1 MSTDP
6 RRKSTNKITDPR
18 LLEERK
24 NTVMKYLSESIAKK
38 YDKVNKTTP
47 DSALMKMA
55 ESVAAKGRN
64 RGTSQVDGV
73 IRNDFQTLDGK
84 VNNNQRLLNEW
95 GGLAAQHGNN
105 EMSLHNDAQNDH
117 NVVRDDVVRL
127 QQIYNKDP
135 ERYNR
140 EFESQHRDE
149 HTRLHNKLNQ
159 NEQHYVNEISRL
171 RTTRKSVVVVER
183 PQVVQ
188 TGHVTHV
195 GATKEIRQSN
205 VRENR
210 GNEKVVNERTYETV
224 TNRRVRKSQS
234 GLQTGHQ
241 VKYHGDVGIQ
251 EQNANVRTNVVN
263 MNYEMIVEKPVIIEK
278 IVEVPY
284 EVIVEKPVENII
296 EKEVVYER
304 VIEKP
309 VERIIEKE
317 VEEIVNQEKEVIVEK
332 KVYTERYVDN
342 PVEKVV
348 HVNKDVVIDRPVEVI
363 EEVERQV
370 TRRVARP
377 RREEIEYKEVVVEN
391 PRVVERVVEKRVE
404 KPFTRYVDIEDLQYV
419 DKEVIRNVDKVIEVD
434 KYVDREVVET
444 KYIED
449 VREQIVKKVVD
460 KPVIKEVLVE
470 EIIEKRVRKPIKRTV
485 RKEVEV
491 EVINEVEEIVERPVY
506 VDKEVEVI
514 VNNPVPVDKMIEVE
528 KVVDVIEEI
537 QIPTKRE
544 VFVEKEVEVEQEVI
558 RKIAKYVEKPVQ
570 KVVDKVVEKPV
581 TIYVEEEVVRTVKV
595 DKKVPK
601 IVEREVVVEI
611 PIEREVE
618 RIVEVE
624 KIVEVPVYVD
634 KVVKKEIPKVIEKI
648 VEVKIPKYKEVQ
660 IEKVR
665 DKIIEQ
671 IVEVETPIYIEQD
684 NEEIVNIMD
693 TGKNERLRKS
703 YRVNVDKITTLER
716 EVNQLEIQAE
726 SSRQYRKSYKETHQ
740 NMKTTVVGKEENN
753 HLRNELDSLH
763 QQYTLMMEQR
773 QKDQNSEAVRNVAPR
788 RSVRKSQM
796 PMEVKKSVMYQE
808 TDEKK
813 YYMTNKN
820 GQKVEISYDEYTRM
834 KSSSANHGQMVMS
847 QFVGE
852 NRTSSFNT
860 GGNGYTTTTIG
871 GNGYTTTG
879 GNGYTTTG
887 GNGYTTTT
895 GGNGYTTTT
904 GGNGYTTTTGGN
916 GYTLN
921 SQGERVVRS
930 SFNNSSTR
938 FVSSNGGQTGT
949 TVVRKSNGY
958 GTNNTLT
965 NSQYQTGGS
974 TSVTGQNY
982 YVLNER
988 GERVKISANEYE
1000 NIQRKSADFL

>member
-55 ESVAAKGRN
+55 ESVAAKGRT
-64 RGTSQVDGV
+64 RGTSELDGI
-73 IRNDFQTLDGK
+73 IRQDFQSLDGK
-84 VNNNQRLLNEW
+84 VNENQRLLNEW

-105 EMSLHNDAQNDH
+105 EMGIHNNAQNEQ
-117 NVVRDDVVRL
+117 NEVRDDVVRL
-127 QQIYNKDP
+127 QKTYNNDP
-135 ERYNR
+135 QTYNSD
-140 EFESQHRDE
+140 FETHHRAE
-149 HTRLHNKLNQ
+149 HERLHHELNSNNQ
-159 NEQHYVNEISRL
+159 QAVHEINRL
-171 RTTRKSVVVVER
+171 RNTRKSVVVER
-183 PQVVQ
+183 PQVIQ

-195 GATKEIRQSN
+195 GATKEVRNSN

-210 GNEKVVNERTYETV
+210 GDEKVVTERTYETV
-224 TNRRVRKSQS
+224 TNRRVRKSQGGVQS
-234 GLQTGHQ
+234 GHQ
-241 VKYHGDVGIQ
+241 VKYYGDVGIQ

-263 MNYEMIVEKPVIIEK
+263 MNYEMIVEKPIIIEK

-284 EVIVEKPVENII
+284 EVIVERPVENII

-391 PRVVERVVEKRVE
+391 PRVVERVVERRVE

-419 DKEVIRNVDKVIEVD
+419 DKEVIRTVDKVIEVD

-460 KPVIKEVLVE
+460 RPVIKEVFVE
-470 EIIEKRVRKPIKRTV
+470 EIVEKRVRKPVRRTV

-514 VNNPVPVDKMIEVE
+514 VNNPVPVDKMIEIE

-558 RKIAKYVEKPVQ
+558 RKVAKYVEKPVQ

-581 TIYVEEEVVRTVKV
+581 TIYVEEEVVRTVRV

-624 KIVEVPVYVD
+624 KIIEVPVYVD
-634 KVVKKEIPKVIEKI
+634 KVIKKEIPKVIEKI
-648 VEVKIPKYKEVQ
+648 VEVKVPKYREVQ

-665 DKIIEQ
+665 EKVIEQ

-684 NEEIVNIMD
+684 NQEIVNIMD

-703 YRVNVDKITTLER
+703 YRNNVDRITNLER
-716 EVNQLEIQAE
+716 EANQLEVQVE
-726 SSRQYRKSYKETHQ
+726 SSRQYRKSFKSSHQ
-740 NMKTTVVGKEENN
+740 NMQTTVVGKEENN
-753 HLRNELDSLH
+753 NLRNELDSLH

-773 QKDQNSEAVRNVAPR
+773 QKHENSEAVRNVAPR

-813 YYMTNKN
+813 YFMTGTN
-820 GQKVEISYDEYTRM
+820 GQKSEISYNEYIRM
-834 KSSSANHGQMVMS
+834 KSSSANNGMLVS
-847 QFVGE
+847 QFMGE
-852 NRTSSFNT
+852 NQTSQFNT
-860 GGNGYTTTTIG
+860 GGYTSNGTNGYSQ
-871 GNGYTTTG
+871 TTG
-879 GNGYTTTG
+879 GNGYRITSG
-887 GNGYTTTT
+887 GNGYTQTT
-895 GGNGYTTTT
+895 GGNLY
-904 GGNGYTTTTGGN
+904 
-916 GYTLN
+916 
-921 SQGERVVRS
+921 SGENVVRS
-930 SFNNSSTR
+930 SFRNDGTRVISSTTR
-938 FVSSNGGQTGT
+938 PSGL
-949 TVVRKSNGY
+949 VVRKSNPQVTY
-958 GTNNTLT
+958 ENST
-965 NSQYQTGGS
+965 SQYPTNGS
-974 TSVTGQNY
+974 SNVTGQNY

-988 GERVKISANEYE
+988 GERVKISANEY
-1000 NIQRKSADFL
+1000 NDIHRKSGIQ